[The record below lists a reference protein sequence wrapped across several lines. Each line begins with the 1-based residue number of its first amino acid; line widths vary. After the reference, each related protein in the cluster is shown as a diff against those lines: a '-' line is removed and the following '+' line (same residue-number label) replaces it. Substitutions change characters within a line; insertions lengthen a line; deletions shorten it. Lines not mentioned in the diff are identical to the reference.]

1 MHSIHSQDVALQKPF
16 TIKNKSSYNKTVVK
30 FVATGPPSNHYF
42 KGSNKVR
49 DTFIESLLMK
59 IFEKDFVGL
68 QFQHHANKLIIN
80 YD

>member
-1 MHSIHSQDVALQKPF
+1 M
-16 TIKNKSSYNKTVVK
+16 
-30 FVATGPPSNHYF
+30 ATGPPSNHYF
-42 KGSNKVR
+42 KGSNMVR